1 MVEQNLIYHVM
12 AKAAGLSQDAASL
25 TAPAASDTAAV
36 QTRHGAAIG
45 RDTEGAAWCGASTI
59 RPMLDNGMITRRAFV
74 QAAASPPRQSAGS
87 RRRARPTCVPIGFDD
102 LYERETVLTAKL
114 QALGRPAIEMLGFM
128 APPLKAE
135 AKFFVLTRSPMA
147 VCPFCETEMQWP
159 DDIVLVLTDEAISAA
174 PYNVRIRVTGR
185 LDLGFEKDPE
195 TGFVS
200 LIRLESAEYDR
211 V

>member
-1 MVEQNLIYHVM
+1 
-12 AKAAGLSQDAASL
+12 
-25 TAPAASDTAAV
+25 
-36 QTRHGAAIG
+36 
-45 RDTEGAAWCGASTI
+45 
-59 RPMLDNGMITRRAFV
+59 MITRRGFV
-74 QAAASPPRQSAGS
+74 GTAASFAAIGAC
-87 RRRARPTCVPIGFDD
+87 ARTPAFAATNVGFDD

-114 QALGRPAIEMLGFM
+114 QGLAGERVEMLGFM

-159 DDIVLVLTDEAISAA
+159 DDIVLVLTDEPISAA
-174 PYNVRIRVTGR
+174 PFNVRIRVTGR
-185 LDLGFEKDPE
+185 LDLGFEKDAE

-200 LIRLESAEYDR
+200 LIRLESAEYER

>member
-1 MVEQNLIYHVM
+1 MFSGTPDRRTFLRGCVAAPFALAASLLQA
-12 AKAAGLSQDAASL
+12 AKAA
-25 TAPAASDTAAV
+25 
-36 QTRHGAAIG
+36 
-45 RDTEGAAWCGASTI
+45 TEI
-59 RPMLDNGMITRRAFV
+59 R
-74 QAAASPPRQSAGS
+74 
-87 RRRARPTCVPIGFDD
+87 FDD

-114 QALGRPAIEMLGFM
+114 QAVAGQRIEMLGFM

-159 DDIVLVLTDEAISAA
+159 DDIVLVLTDDAIGAV

-185 LDLGFEKDPE
+185 LDLGFQKDAD

-200 LIRLESAEYDR
+200 LIRLEGADFER
-211 V
+211 A

>member
-1 MVEQNLIYHVM
+1 
-12 AKAAGLSQDAASL
+12 
-25 TAPAASDTAAV
+25 
-36 QTRHGAAIG
+36 
-45 RDTEGAAWCGASTI
+45 
-59 RPMLDNGMITRRAFV
+59 MITRRSFV
-74 QAAASPPRQSAGS
+74 QAAAVSPAAIAWLVPA
-87 RRRARPTCVPIGFDD
+87 RASNVVPIDFDD

-114 QALGRPAIEMLGFM
+114 QALDGQTIEMLGFM

-135 AKFFVLTRSPMA
+135 ARFFVLTRSPMA

-159 DDIVLVLTDEAISAA
+159 DDIVLVLTDEPISAA

>member
-1 MVEQNLIYHVM
+1 
-12 AKAAGLSQDAASL
+12 
-25 TAPAASDTAAV
+25 
-36 QTRHGAAIG
+36 
-45 RDTEGAAWCGASTI
+45 
-59 RPMLDNGMITRRAFV
+59 MITRRGFV
-74 QAAASPPRQSAGS
+74 QAAASFTAIGAFARLWTPASA
-87 RRRARPTCVPIGFDD
+87 AVTIGFDD

-114 QALGRPAIEMLGFM
+114 QAAAGQQIEMLGFM

-159 DDIVLVLTDEAISAA
+159 DDIVLVLTDEAIGAT

-185 LDLGFEKDPE
+185 LDLGFEKDAE